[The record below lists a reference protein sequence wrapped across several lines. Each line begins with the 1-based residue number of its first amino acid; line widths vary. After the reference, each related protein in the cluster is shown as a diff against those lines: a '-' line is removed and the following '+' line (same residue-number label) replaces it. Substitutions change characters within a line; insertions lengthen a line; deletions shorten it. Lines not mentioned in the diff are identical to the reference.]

1 MNMTENFWLQVSEPE
16 TRAWKQHTDLW
27 PLQSSRLPSNKYA
40 FSDLKI
46 ASVGSKIKQYFFW
59 FFFFFKGE
67 ERYILPQAVVSGE
80 RCSLKESTWYQC
92 RKFKD

>member
-46 ASVGSKIKQYFFW
+46 ASVGSKIK
-59 FFFFFKGE
+59 
-67 ERYILPQAVVSGE
+67 
-80 RCSLKESTWYQC
+80 
-92 RKFKD
+92 